1 MTDPRTPE
9 PIVQVRGTKRR
20 ASSAPGTPKLKAD
33 KPRSQWPLL
42 IYSLL
47 AVLVLAGGALLLLR
61 PRTNIYTLRSYQAAT
76 VQKADLIETE
86 TTVGTLSS
94 GDVRPVSPLTE
105 GTVQSV
111 LVKAGQDV
119 QAGQLLARLASPD
132 LDAARVKARDALL
145 VIQDTQAG
153 AVRTAQSALDEALRA
168 RQAATSALPTARL
181 ALGSAQNLYAIGG
194 VSQLDLNTA
203 QVKAGDAE
211 RAVQTAEGKVREA
224 QGAVQDAKNAGVLK
238 VQAAQDD
245 LKRAE
250 DALARLNLRAPIAGR
265 VSDLALKPGQRVTAG
280 SVALNVASLENV
292 SVVLQLGE
300 ALAGRVKIG
309 QAAKITVG
317 EQTSPGEIV
326 RVAAQASAGSSG
338 SGGQSS
344 GPTVQAEAAFKALP
358 AGLRL
363 GSSASVEVRVADHKG
378 VLTLPRAAFLSTGG
392 EALAYVLGA
401 DKAERREVSFGAQN
415 DTQVEVRSGLSVG
428 ERVITSS
435 YESFKDQP
443 TIQAPKSGEIG
454 AGSDSSSS
462 DASGGQP

>member
-1 MTDPRTPE
+1 MTDPRPTPE
-9 PIVQVRGTKRR
+9 PIVQVRGPKRR
-20 ASSAPGTPKLKAD
+20 ASSAPGTPRLKAD

-61 PRTNIYTLRSYQAAT
+61 PRTNVYTLRSYQAAT

-86 TTVGTLSS
+86 ITVGTLSS

-111 LVKAGQDV
+111 LVQAGQDV

-132 LDAARVKARDALL
+132 LEAARVKARDALL
-145 VIQDTQAG
+145 VAQDTQAG
-153 AVRTAQSALDEALRA
+153 AVRTAQSALSEAGRA
-168 RQAATSALPTARL
+168 QQAAAAALPAARL
-181 ALGSAQNLYAIGG
+181 ALSSAQNLYAIGG

-211 RAVQTAEGKVREA
+211 RAIQTAEGKRREA

-238 VQAAQDD
+238 LQAVRDD

-250 DALARLNLRAPIAGR
+250 AALARLNLRSPIAGR

-280 SVALNVASLENV
+280 SVALNVASLKQV

-300 ALAGRVKIG
+300 ALAGRVKVG

-317 EQTSPGEIV
+317 EQTYPGEIV
-326 RVAAQASAGSSG
+326 RVATQASAGSG
-338 SGGQSS
+338 SGNTQT
-344 GPTVQAEAAFKALP
+344 GPTVQAEAAFKQLP

-363 GSSASVEVRVADHKG
+363 GSSASVEVRVANHKG

-392 EALAYVLGA
+392 EALAYVLNA
-401 DKAERREVSFGAQN
+401 EKAERREVSFGAQN
-415 DTQVEVRSGLSVG
+415 DTQVEVRSGLQVG

-454 AGSDSSSS
+454 AASN
-462 DASGGQP
+462 SGGQP